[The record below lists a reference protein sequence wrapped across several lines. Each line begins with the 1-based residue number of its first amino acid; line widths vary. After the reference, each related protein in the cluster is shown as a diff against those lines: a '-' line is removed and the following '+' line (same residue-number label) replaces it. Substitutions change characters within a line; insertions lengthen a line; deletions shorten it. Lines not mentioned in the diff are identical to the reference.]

1 MIKPVVIVTRRLP
14 ESVETRMKELFD
26 VRLNVDDHRMTPAEL
41 AAAAAEAEVLVPT
54 VTDTVDVRVIAAAG
68 PQLKLI
74 ANFGAGTDHIDVAA
88 AQAKGITVTNTPDV
102 LTEDTAEMTMALILA
117 VPRRLIEGERLVRAG
132 KWEGW
137 GPTAMLGSRVS
148 GKRLGIIG
156 MGRIGQ
162 AVAERA
168 RCFGMSI
175 HYHNRRRLHPSVEDA
190 LEATYWDSLDQMLPR
205 MDVVSVHCPRTPAT
219 HHLLSAERLNLL
231 RPNAFLVNTA
241 RGEVIDE
248 NALADLLAERKIA
261 GAALD
266 VFQNEPAINP
276 KLLALDNVV
285 LMPHLGSAT
294 VEARTEMGQKVLIN
308 IKTFVDGH
316 RPPDR
321 VLPNL

>member
-1 MIKPVVIVTRRLP
+1 MKKPIVVVTRRLP

-26 VRLNVDDHRMTPAEL
+26 VRLNIDDHRMPVAEL
-41 AAAAAEAEVLVPT
+41 AAAAAAADVLVPT
-54 VTDTVDVRVIAAAG
+54 VTDVVDAGVIAAAG

-137 GPTAMLGSRVS
+137 GPTTMMGTRVS

-162 AVAERA
+162 ALAERA

-205 MDVVSVHCPRTPAT
+205 MDVVSMHCPHTPAT
-219 HHLLSAERLNLL
+219 HHLMSAERLSLL
-231 RPNAFLVNTA
+231 RPNAYLVNTA

-248 NALADLLAERKIA
+248 DALAELLAKRKIA

-266 VFQNEPAINP
+266 VFQNEPAVNP
-276 KLLALDNVV
+276 KFLKLDNVV

-294 VEARTEMGQKVLIN
+294 VEARNEMGQKVLIN

>member
-41 AAAAAEAEVLVPT
+41 AAAAEAEVLVTT
-54 VTDTVDVRVIAAAG
+54 VTDTVDARVIAAAG
-68 PQLKLI
+68 PRLKLI

-88 AQAKGITVTNTPDV
+88 ARAKGITVTNTPDV

-137 GPTAMLGSRVS
+137 APTAMLGSRVS

-248 NALADLLAERKIA
+248 NALAELLAERRIA

>member
-1 MIKPVVIVTRRLP
+1 MKKPIVVVTRRLP

-26 VRLNVDDHRMTPAEL
+26 VRLNIDDHRMAVAEL
-41 AAAAAEAEVLVPT
+41 AAAAAAAEVLVPT
-54 VTDTVDVRVIAAAG
+54 VTDIVNADVIAAAG
-68 PQLKLI
+68 PRLKLI

-88 AQAKGITVTNTPDV
+88 AQAKGITVTNTPGA
-102 LTEDTAEMTMALILA
+102 LTVDTAEMTMALLLA

-137 GPTAMLGSRVS
+137 GPTTMMGTRVS

-205 MDVVSVHCPRTPAT
+205 MDVVSMHCPHTPAT
-219 HHLLSAERLNLL
+219 HHLMSAARLALL
-231 RPNAFLVNTA
+231 RPNAYLVNTA
-241 RGEVIDE
+241 R
-248 NALADLLAERKIA
+248 RW
-261 GAALD
+261 
-266 VFQNEPAINP
+266 
-276 KLLALDNVV
+276 
-285 LMPHLGSAT
+285 MSS
-294 VEARTEMGQKVLIN
+294 RTN
-308 IKTFVDGH
+308 RRSTRSF
-316 RPPDR
+316 
-321 VLPNL
+321 